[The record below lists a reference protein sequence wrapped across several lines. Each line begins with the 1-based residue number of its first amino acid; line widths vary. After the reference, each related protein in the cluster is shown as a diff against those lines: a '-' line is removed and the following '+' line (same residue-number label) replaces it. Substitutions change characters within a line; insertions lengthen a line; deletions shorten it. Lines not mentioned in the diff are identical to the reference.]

1 MDIKTLNA
9 INLQKK
15 KSYHNLLIFS
25 LLVFQIVGIFL
36 AILKNDEITYNAL
49 YGSFAFIIFS
59 LLVSIYIPKLTK
71 GDSTFIFLVNFLYS
85 ISLVILLRL
94 DSSTAFKHI
103 LWYFLGI
110 FVFFIAYNIMKY
122 FGKYLKDKF
131 WLYFAITLLTFL
143 ATLVLGFTS
152 GGAKNWI
159 SIGGFFTI
167 QLSEFAKISYV
178 FMIASFYNN
187 YDDFV
192 KRKFGKYY
200 LVFSTYLFSGLFF
213 LQGELGTAV
222 LLFAIMLGTMFIFE
236 RRYTFIILNIL
247 IGLVGVYL
255 ASFVLSHIKVRI
267 DIWLNPWSDANGR
280 GYQIIQ
286 GLFSIA
292 NGGFFGTGIG
302 LGRPE
307 LVPVVES
314 DFIITAIMEE
324 MGIFMGFSI
333 LMMYILMF
341 YKSIKV
347 SLQLKSKFYSS
358 LALSI
363 GLLFAM
369 QTLIIFGGVL
379 KLIPLTGITTPFLSY
394 GGSSMIANFALLSV
408 LQYLTARSGDWD
420 GN

>member
-110 FVFFIAYNIMKY
+110 FVFFIVYNIMKY